1 MFYIKREKLVSCFVT
16 LVKKGH
22 LLIIGNP
29 GSGKTWLMTN
39 VAKKLSEENIP
50 NLIIRADSIQ
60 VDSISDFKRVLGID
74 NPIEEALNYISGSK
88 RSILF
93 IDALD
98 AARSEAKQ
106 SIYRQ
111 FINLVLT
118 RCKDWFIVAS
128 IRTSK
133 RYNNFCPLKS
143 LKSAIFISS
152 AVSPSSSTSAQ
163 YMALPVFR
171 FPSI

>member
-1 MFYIKREKLVSCFVT
+1 MFYIKREKLINCFVT

-29 GSGKTWLMTN
+29 GSGKTWLMVN

-60 VDSISDFKRVLGID
+60 VDSISDFKRVLRIN
-74 NPIEEALNYISGSK
+74 NPIEEALNYISGGK

-128 IRTSK
+128 IRTYDAKHS
-133 RYNNFCPLKS
+133 RELPKS
-143 LKSAIFISS
+143 LD
-152 AVSPSSSTSAQ
+152 
-163 YMALPVFR
+163 
-171 FPSI
+171 